1 MKIAI
6 IGLPKS
12 GKTTIFNA
20 LTQGEAEVS
29 PYSSSLKSNIGIAKV
44 PDSRLSVLAN
54 ISRPRKTTAAE
65 VNYVDIAGSLKNIN
79 EQEEIKGELQNYLST
94 ADALIEV
101 VRSFEDE
108 NLPHPQGKIDFK
120 RDVAT
125 MYLEMALS
133 DLAIIERKL
142 QKLDK
147 NLKGARASERNLYI
161 KEQALLQK
169 IKSNLESENP
179 IWQQD
184 LNAEEIKALSNY
196 QFLTAKP
203 MLLVLNIG
211 EEQIE
216 QASDMANELKAL
228 YPQFAVIA
236 ICGKLEMELAQ
247 LSEPEAGEFR
257 RSMGLTSPALN
268 KVIELSYHLLGLISF
283 FTTGSDETKAW
294 TISRGIIAP
303 KAAGKI
309 HSDIERGF
317 IRAEVISFPDL
328 EQCGNLTEARK
339 KGLLRMEG
347 KDYIVQDGD
356 VINFL
361 FNI

>member
-1 MKIAI
+1 
-6 IGLPKS
+6 L
-12 GKTTIFNA
+12 
-20 LTQGEAEVS
+20 
-29 PYSSSLKSNIGIAKV
+29 
-44 PDSRLSVLAN
+44 
-54 ISRPRKTTAAE
+54 
-65 VNYVDIAGSLKNIN
+65 
-79 EQEEIKGELQNYLST
+79 
-94 ADALIEV
+94 
-101 VRSFEDE
+101 
-108 NLPHPQGKIDFK
+108 HPQGKIDFK

-169 IKSNLESENP
+169 IKLNLESENP

-184 LNAEEIKALSNY
+184 LNAEEIKTLSNY

-216 QASDMANELKAL
+216 QASNMASELKTL

-257 RSMGLTSPALN
+257 RSMGLTSPALD
-268 KVIELSYHLLGLISF
+268 KVIELSYQLLGLISF

-294 TISRGIIAP
+294 TISRGITAP